1 MTKQNNMNWKLI
13 FGLSLFGLAMAF
25 ATVSLITSNIE
36 PICWL
41 AIFLI
46 CAYLIAK
53 NAPGKYFLHGL
64 LVSIVNCI
72 WVTGVHIMQSGA
84 YMANHAKEVEG
95 YTKMNT
101 QFGLSVTQSMLA
113 IGPFVG
119 IFSGIVLGL
128 FAIIASKI
136 FKKQPAMGPMP

>member
-1 MTKQNNMNWKLI
+1 
-13 FGLSLFGLAMAF
+13 
-25 ATVSLITSNIE
+25 
-36 PICWL
+36 
-41 AIFLI
+41 
-46 CAYLIAK
+46 
-53 NAPGKYFLHGL
+53 
-64 LVSIVNCI
+64 
-72 WVTGVHIMQSGA
+72 MQSGA

-128 FAIIASKI
+128 FAVIASKI
-136 FKKQPAMGPMP
+136 IKKLPELQQRP

>member
-1 MTKQNNMNWKLI
+1 
-13 FGLSLFGLAMAF
+13 
-25 ATVSLITSNIE
+25 
-36 PICWL
+36 
-41 AIFLI
+41 
-46 CAYLIAK
+46 
-53 NAPGKYFLHGL
+53 
-64 LVSIVNCI
+64 
-72 WVTGVHIMQSGA
+72 MQSGA

-95 YTKMNT
+95 YAKMNT

-136 FKKQPAMGPMP
+136 FRKQPAMRQMP